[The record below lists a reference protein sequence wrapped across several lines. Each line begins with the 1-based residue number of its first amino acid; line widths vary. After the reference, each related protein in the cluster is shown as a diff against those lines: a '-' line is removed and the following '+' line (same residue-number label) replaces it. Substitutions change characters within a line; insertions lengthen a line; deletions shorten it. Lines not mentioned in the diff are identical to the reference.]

1 MEIKD
6 LAGFGK
12 IFEKFMDVCA
22 SGIGK
27 VMEPR
32 QIRKKAEAKAYEI
45 EKITEALSK
54 SKDKLNSSII
64 YENGELKLIVDKSQ
78 EEIENVEIVQKLD
91 EQKSITNNIENIEE
105 ANTNI
110 KLALED
116 KEEYKKIKKE
126 NNLYNTLN
134 FTMNEFE
141 NISKDEVSDEKV
153 DKDWITR
160 FFDTVENISNESL
173 QILWAKILAGEIKKP
188 NTYSLRTLE
197 LLKNISFKDAEL
209 FSKIGNLSIQNQTR
223 TTTFIMSNKTALEKI
238 GIKFS
243 EILSLQDLGLI
254 HPHSLLSYNIKEQA
268 NDTLIY
274 LFYGKDLI
282 KIDLKKN
289 TKINV
294 PSYSL
299 TSIGVELLSLVERV
313 RNDSY
318 IQEFVKKVKENTET
332 KVYIVPLLNYE
343 GEHYSHLFREIT

>member
-22 SGIGK
+22 AGIGK

-173 QILWAKILAGEIKKP
+173 QMLWAKILAGEIKKP

-197 LLKNISFKDAEL
+197 LLKNLSFKDAEL

-223 TTTFIMSNKTALEKI
+223 TTTFIMSNKDTLEKF
-238 GIKFS
+238 GINFS
-243 EILSLQDLGLI
+243 EILSLQDLDLI
-254 HPHSLLSYNIKEQA
+254 HPSSLLSYTIKEQA

-313 RNDSY
+313 RNDLY
-318 IQEFVKKVKENTET
+318 IQEFVKEVKKNTET
-332 KVYIVPLLNYE
+332 KVYIVPLLNDK
-343 GEHYSHLFREIT
+343 GEHYSHLFQEIT

>member
-32 QIRKKAEAKAYEI
+32 QIKKLAEAKAYEI

-54 SKDKLNSSII
+54 SKDKLNSSIT
-64 YENGELKLIVDKSQ
+64 YENGEIKLIVDKSQ
-78 EEIENVEIVQKLD
+78 EEIENAEIVEKFD
-91 EQKSITNNIENIEE
+91 EQKSIINNIENIEE
-105 ANTNI
+105 ANKNI

-141 NISKDEVSDEKV
+141 NISKDEVSDEKI
-153 DKDWITR
+153 DEDWITR

-173 QILWAKILAGEIKKP
+173 QMLWAKILAGEIKKP

-197 LLKNISFKDAEL
+197 LLKNLSFKDAEL

-223 TTTFIMSNKTALEKI
+223 TSTFVMSDKTILEKF
-238 GIKFS
+238 GINFS

-254 HPHSLLSYNIKEQA
+254 HPHSLLSFNVKKQA
-268 NDTLIY
+268 NDILIY

-289 TKINV
+289 TEINV
-294 PSYSL
+294 PSYSF
-299 TSIGVELLSLVERV
+299 TSIGMELLSLIERV
-313 RNDSY
+313 RNDLY
-318 IQEFVKKVKENTET
+318 IQEFAKEVKKGKET
-332 KVYIVPLLNYE
+332 KVYIVPLLNDDGLYIPN
-343 GEHYSHLFREIT
+343 LFKEII